1 MRPFR
6 IILVDETQDS
16 TTTFV
21 VPLDRAPDSGSI
33 VELPRGQHVLV
44 RHVLSAERD
53 GLAGIVLAAPAKD
66 PAPGATVTPA
76 P

>member
-6 IILVDETQDS
+6 VILVDENQSS

-21 VPLDRAPDSGSI
+21 VPLERAPDAGSVI
-33 VELPRGQHVLV
+33 ELPQGQHVHV

-53 GLAGIVLAAPAKD
+53 GLAGIVLAAPA
-66 PAPGATVTPA
+66 
-76 P
+76 

>member
-6 IILVDETQDS
+6 VILIDENQSS

-21 VPLDRAPDSGSI
+21 VPLGRAPDVGSV
-33 VELPRGQHVLV
+33 VELPRGERVLV

-53 GLAGIVLAAPAKD
+53 GLAGIVLAAPA
-66 PAPGATVTPA
+66 
-76 P
+76 